1 MIRVKV
7 EGLTELI
14 ENMGATRTMVKP
26 LIAGTLNQVATQIKY
41 DARNIAPIAFGKLKG
56 GISHTVK
63 KSSLEGIVWSKEKYG
78 VFVERGT
85 RPHFPPI
92 EPLKRWSAL
101 KLGNPNL
108 AWAVAKKIAREGTD
122 AQPFMQPALD
132 KNIFFMKKKFGE
144 LAQQLVTVM
153 KYGNRI

>member
-7 EGLTELI
+7 EGLNELI
-14 ENMGATRTMVKP
+14 ENMGTTKTMVKP
-26 LIAGTLNQVATQIKY
+26 LIAGTLNQVATRIKY
-41 DARNIAPIAFGKLKG
+41 DARNTAPIAFGKLKG

-101 KLGNPNL
+101 KLGNANL
-108 AWAVAKKIAREGTD
+108 AWAVAKKISRVGTK

-132 KNIFFMKKKFGE
+132 KNIHFMKRKFGE
-144 LAQQLVTVM
+144 LAQQLITVM
-153 KYGNRI
+153 KYGK